1 MGGDFEVGEQAVNP
15 LERLILE
22 QELVYS
28 AVNGTIMIGQRKKSF
43 NSLYL
48 VADAFCFNMVIIA
61 CGVIQRSP
69 T

>member
-1 MGGDFEVGEQAVNP
+1 MGGDFDIGEQDGNL

-61 CGVIQRSP
+61 CGDIQHSS